1 MIIFLLEWRSY
12 FMERENFNF
21 EESSSNIDTLVRRL
35 NIASVIL
42 PIAIILFKIA
52 TLYFVKDIEDIGDII
67 ELGCT
72 FAFMIVIIRYF
83 YKLYNY
89 HDQQKKNGNEAIE
102 IPEQLK
108 RTYKPSVVKDAEEN
122 FDYIGSVKLLLDHG
136 FKEFTG
142 QLFATIIAVVGLW
155 IPDSLSENGSKLI
168 LISLY
173 FATTLIIFA
182 IVSYL
187 LEKEISR
194 PFKASDF
201 ARVGFCIFTSGLA
214 TIGLFFFQ
222 LVFLFNDEGWWIV
235 FIGFYSIFMV
245 GIYITSHLAK
255 SHINK
260 VEMLKCQVNDAN
272 NSLNQ

>member
-1 MIIFLLEWRSY
+1 
-12 FMERENFNF
+12 MERENFNF
-21 EESSSNIDTLVRRL
+21 EESSSNIDTFVRRL

-42 PIAIILFKIA
+42 PIVIILFKIA
-52 TLYFVKDIEDIGDII
+52 TLYFVKDIEDIGDNI

-83 YKLYNY
+83 KKLYNY
-89 HDQQKKNGNEAIE
+89 HDRLKNRNESIE
-102 IPEQLK
+102 IPEQFK
-108 RTYKPSVVKDAEEN
+108 SSYSNSVVKDAEAN
-122 FDYIGSVKLLLDHG
+122 LDYIESVKLLLDHG
-136 FKEFTG
+136 FKELIG
-142 QLFATIIAVVGLW
+142 QLFTTIIAVVGLW
-155 IPDSLSENGSKLI
+155 IPDSLSGNRNKLI
-168 LISLY
+168 LTSLY
-173 FATTLIIFA
+173 FAITLLIFR

-222 LVFLFNDEGWWIV
+222 LVFLFNDEGWWIL

-245 GIYITSHLAK
+245 GIYIASHLVK

-260 VEMLKCQVNDAN
+260 VVILKCKAKAKAKAAN
-272 NSLNQ
+272 NRLS

>member
-1 MIIFLLEWRSY
+1 
-12 FMERENFNF
+12 MERENFNF